1 MNDTGF
7 KKMGWDKGFTLI
19 ELLVA
24 MAIVGVVMAGV
35 YSAYSSQQRSYIVQE
50 QVAGM
55 QQSLRAAMDLIE
67 REIRMAGYDPYR
79 NSGAGIIAAG
89 VNNISFT
96 FVADDDLYD
105 NDGDGDTDESGELK
119 TIRYSL
125 YDSGSDGDNDLG
137 RRVGAGTNKPVAE
150 NIDALNFVYLR
161 EDGTPTADVSEMRAI
176 QITVVARSDRV
187 DPRYTDTAVYTN
199 QQGDQVF
206 IAPGDNFRRRLLTSQ
221 VNCRNLTF

>member
-1 MNDTGF
+1 MR
-7 KKMGWDKGFTLI
+7 WDKGFTLI
-19 ELLVA
+19 EILVA
-24 MAIVGVVMAGV
+24 IAITGVVMAGV

-55 QQSLRAAMDLIE
+55 QQNLRSAMDLME
-67 REIRMAGYDPYR
+67 REIRTAGYDPYR

-96 FVADDDLYD
+96 FVADDDSYD

-137 RRVGAGTNKPVAE
+137 RKVGAGTNKPVAE
-150 NIDALNFVYLR
+150 NIDALDFVYLR
-161 EDGTPTADVSEMRAI
+161 EDGTPTADVSEMRSI

-187 DPRYTDTAVYTN
+187 DPRNTDTAIYTN
-199 QQGDQVF
+199 QQG
-206 IAPGDNFRRRLLTSQ
+206 IAILGPKNDNFRRKLLTAQ
-221 VNCRNLTF
+221 VYCRNLAF